1 MTTKKQIQQVV
12 GAGFK
17 HGTFRYIGDSN
28 ALTTQ
33 LSLEYSLTILYLL
46 EQKWMETLWVMSE
59 IC

>member
-1 MTTKKQIQQVV
+1 MAPLDI
-12 GAGFK
+12 F
-17 HGTFRYIGDSN
+17 S
-28 ALTTQ
+28 